1 MNNEV
6 APMLFVRAAP
16 NKLRVKIGV
25 ARVADSL
32 GIFLCVV
39 DDGLMLGGQ
48 DILPLG
54 VVVLEGFDGL
64 SSWWSF
70 CHRYIP

>member
-1 MNNEV
+1 
-6 APMLFVRAAP
+6 MLFVRAAP

-32 GIFLCVV
+32 GIFLRVV
-39 DDGLMLGGQ
+39 DDGLMLGGR
-48 DILPLG
+48 DILPVG

-70 CHRYIP
+70 GHRYIP